1 MLLKK
6 EYWIYG
12 LFMGA
17 LFILL
22 RLFEYNM
29 FIRELSLEFYA
40 IAVAIIFLVLGIW
53 AGKHLFARKIAAK
66 QQETIHRLDT
76 NQFGLSSREREVL
89 EMLALGLSNQE
100 IADKLFVS
108 LNTVKT
114 HLSNIYMKL
123 DVKRRTQ
130 AIKKGKELQIIA

>member
-12 LFMGA
+12 VFMGA

-29 FIRELSLEFYA
+29 FLRELSLERYA
-40 IAVAIIFLVLGIW
+40 IVVAVIFLVLGIW
-53 AGKHLFARKIAAK
+53 AGKHLFASKK
-66 QQETIHRLDT
+66 GVEQEEALQHTDS
-76 NQFGLSSREREVL
+76 NQFGLSSREKEVL
-89 EMLALGLSNQE
+89 AMLALGLSNQE

-130 AIKKGKELQIIA
+130 AVKKGKELQIIA

>member
-12 LFMGA
+12 VFMGA

-29 FIRELSLEFYA
+29 FLRELSLERYA
-40 IAVAIIFLVLGIW
+40 IVVAVIFLVLGIW
-53 AGKHLFARKIAAK
+53 AGKHIFASKKGEKNEEAL
-66 QQETIHRLDT
+66 QHTDSD
-76 NQFGLSSREREVL
+76 QFGLSSREKEVL
-89 EMLALGLSNQE
+89 AMLALGLSNQE

-130 AIKKGKELQIIA
+130 AVKKGKELQIIA

>member
-40 IAVAIIFLVLGIW
+40 IAVAIIFLILGIW

-66 QQETIHRLDT
+66 QQETIHRSGS